1 MSSENDKAKILAAFG
16 GKKGL
21 FDSGIPA
28 LVFLLAFNIT
38 KEVSQSAFLALGLSA
53 LVTMFRLIKRE
64 TIQHALSGV
73 IGVAICAW
81 LSNRSG
87 KAEDFYLPGLWT
99 NAIYG
104 AVYSISNLIKW
115 PIIGLVL
122 GPLLGEN
129 LMWRKDPERRSLYI
143 KATWVWV
150 GLFLSRLMV
159 QYPLYLSENVNAL
172 GSARLIMG
180 YPLFILAAW
189 LTWQIVK
196 SGPTL
201 REDLKPKST

>member
-1 MSSENDKAKILAAFG
+1 MSSQNDKEKIITAFG

-38 KEVSQSAFLALGLSA
+38 KEVSQSALIALSLSA
-53 LVTMFRLIKRE
+53 IVTVIRLIKRE

-81 LSNRSG
+81 ISNRSG

-99 NAIYG
+99 NAIY
-104 AVYSISNLIKW
+104 ALAYALSNLVRW
-115 PIIGLVL
+115 PVIGLVL

-129 LMWRKDPERRSLYI
+129 LMWRKDPARRNVYI
-143 KATWVWV
+143 KATWIWV
-150 GLFLSRLMV
+150 GLFLSRLIV

-172 GSARLIMG
+172 GTARLVMG

-189 LTWQIVK
+189 LTWKIIK
-196 SGPTL
+196 AGPS
-201 REDLKPKST
+201 LKPELRPSN

>member
-1 MSSENDKAKILAAFG
+1 MSTPNDKEKILSAFG

-38 KEVSQSAFLALGLSA
+38 KEVSQSALIALSLSA
-53 LVTMFRLIKRE
+53 IVTIVRLINRE
-64 TIQHALSGV
+64 TVQHALSGV

-81 LSNRSG
+81 ISNRSG

-99 NAIYG
+99 NAIYAFAY
-104 AVYSISNLIKW
+104 AVSNLVRW
-115 PIIGLVL
+115 PVIGLVL

-129 LMWRKDPERRSLYI
+129 LMWRKDPIRRNVYI
-143 KATWVWV
+143 KATWIWV
-150 GLFLSRLMV
+150 GLFLSRLVV

-172 GSARLIMG
+172 GTARLVMG

-189 LTWQIVK
+189 LTWNVIK
-196 SGPTL
+196 AGPPL
-201 REDLKPKST
+201 RPELRPSN

>member
-1 MSSENDKAKILAAFG
+1 MSSQNDKEKIITAFG

-28 LVFLLAFNIT
+28 LVFLLAFNFT
-38 KEVSQSAFLALGLSA
+38 KEVSQSALIALSLSA
-53 LVTMFRLIKRE
+53 IVTVIRLIKRE

-81 LSNRSG
+81 ISNRSG

-99 NAIYG
+99 NAIY
-104 AVYSISNLIKW
+104 ALAYALSNLVRW
-115 PIIGLVL
+115 PVIGLVL

-129 LMWRKDPERRSLYI
+129 LMWRKDPTRRNVYI
-143 KATWVWV
+143 KATWIWV
-150 GLFLSRLMV
+150 GLFLSRLIV

-172 GSARLIMG
+172 GTARLVMG

-189 LTWQIVK
+189 LTWKIIK
-196 SGPTL
+196 AGPSLKAEL
-201 REDLKPKST
+201 RPSN

>member
-1 MSSENDKAKILAAFG
+1 MSSQNDKEKIITAFG

-28 LVFLLAFNIT
+28 LVFLLAFNFT
-38 KEVSQSAFLALGLSA
+38 KEVSQSALIALSLSA
-53 LVTMFRLIKRE
+53 IVTVIRLIKRE

-81 LSNRSG
+81 ISNRSG

-99 NAIYG
+99 NAIY
-104 AVYSISNLIKW
+104 ALAYALSNLVRW
-115 PIIGLVL
+115 PVIGLVL

-129 LMWRKDPERRSLYI
+129 LMWRKDPARRNVYI
-143 KATWVWV
+143 KATWIWV
-150 GLFLSRLMV
+150 GLFLSRLIV

-172 GSARLIMG
+172 GTARLVMG

-189 LTWQIVK
+189 LTWKIIK
-196 SGPTL
+196 AGPSLKAEL
-201 REDLKPKST
+201 RPSN

>member
-1 MSSENDKAKILAAFG
+1 MSSSSDKEKILAAFG

-28 LVFLLAFNIT
+28 LVFLLAFNVT
-38 KEVSQSAFLALGLSA
+38 KEVSQSALIALSISA
-53 LVTMFRLIKRE
+53 IVTVLRLIKRE

-81 LSNRSG
+81 ISNRTG

-99 NAIYG
+99 NAIY
-104 AVYSISNLIKW
+104 ACAYTLSNLIRW
-115 PIIGLVL
+115 PVIGLVI
-122 GPLLGEN
+122 GPLVGEN
-129 LMWRKDPERRSLYI
+129 LMWRKDPARRNVYI
-143 KATWVWV
+143 KATWIWV
-150 GLFLSRLMV
+150 GLFASRLAV

-172 GSARLIMG
+172 GTARLIMG

-189 LTWQIVK
+189 LTWIVIK
-196 SGPTL
+196 AGPSL
-201 REDLKPKST
+201 REELRPKN

>member
-1 MSSENDKAKILAAFG
+1 MSSQNDKEKIITAFG

-28 LVFLLAFNIT
+28 LVFLLAFNFT
-38 KEVSQSAFLALGLSA
+38 KEVSQSALIALSLSA
-53 LVTMFRLIKRE
+53 IVTVIRLIKRE

-81 LSNRSG
+81 ISNRSG

-99 NAIYG
+99 NAIY
-104 AVYSISNLIKW
+104 ALAYALSNLVRW
-115 PIIGLVL
+115 PVIGLVL

-129 LMWRKDPERRSLYI
+129 LMWRKDPARRNVYI
-143 KATWVWV
+143 RATWIWV
-150 GLFLSRLMV
+150 GLFLSRLIV

-172 GSARLIMG
+172 GTARLVMG

-189 LTWQIVK
+189 LTWKIIK
-196 SGPTL
+196 AGPSLKAEL
-201 REDLKPKST
+201 RPSN